1 MLLKHESR
9 ISVLEKDM
17 MCVKKDEPAKDDFK
31 VEMLKLLAKC
41 VLVSVSAVAALAGA
55 SELVASLL
63 K

>member
-1 MLLKHESR
+1 MRHESR
-9 ISVLEKDM
+9 ISMLEKDM
-17 MCVKKDEPAKDDFK
+17 QNVKAVEPAKEDFK

-55 SELVASLL
+55 SELVTSIL

>member
-1 MLLKHESR
+1 
-9 ISVLEKDM
+9 M

>member
-1 MLLKHESR
+1 MKHESR

-17 MCVKKDEPAKDDFK
+17 QNVKAVEPAKEDFK

-55 SELVASLL
+55 SELVTSIL

>member
-1 MLLKHESR
+1 M
-9 ISVLEKDM
+9 LEKDVQN
-17 MCVKKDEPAKDDFK
+17 VKAVEPAKEDFK

-55 SELVASLL
+55 SELVTSIL